1 MPAPSTTVHS
11 PVTRHRSL
19 DRSLSLAVVRPACAR
34 QVCLVRMA
42 ADSKKPLAEQRG
54 YTSVPNAIKRIAAEE
69 GVAALYAGAGATVA
83 RAMLLNAGQLAVY
96 SQAKETLAEKS
107 AGKLSGIPLMLTASL
122 FSAFAAVGMSS
133 PADVI
138 KSRMQNMKPG
148 EYTSMADCF
157 KKTVAGEG
165 PSALYKGFGPSMI
178 KLAPHTVISF
188 LILDNLTKL
197 YTGKEA
203 M

>member
-1 MPAPSTTVHS
+1 
-11 PVTRHRSL
+11 
-19 DRSLSLAVVRPACAR
+19 
-34 QVCLVRMA
+34 MA